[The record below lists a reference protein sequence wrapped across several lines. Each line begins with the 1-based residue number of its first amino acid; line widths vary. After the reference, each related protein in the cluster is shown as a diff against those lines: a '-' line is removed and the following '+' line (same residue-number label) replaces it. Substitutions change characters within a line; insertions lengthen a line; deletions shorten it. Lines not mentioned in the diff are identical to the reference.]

1 MSYDKQV
8 YTFSY
13 NLKYLMVTYDMYGLT
28 QKQLA
33 DAIGVGQTTV
43 SSWLRGAVL
52 RRRSTI
58 EKLAIFFGL
67 EPSQLIDHDLELED
81 LVLQQMGANPD
92 PEEIKRRVE
101 ELQKNDPYSE
111 WRELQAQLEESRQ
124 IIRCNKDIIEAAKD
138 LNNKG
143 KKKVASYAKDLAC
156 NPDYKKE
163 K

>member
-1 MSYDKQV
+1 MP
-8 YTFSY
+8 
-13 NLKYLMVTYDMYGLT
+13 
-28 QKQLA
+28 
-33 DAIGVGQTTV
+33 
-43 SSWLRGAVL
+43 
-52 RRRSTI
+52 RRSTI